1 MQSARQ
7 IKLSGSNTFLKYTQT
22 LFYNTLWK
30 ISHFDKKMKI
40 SSETWKSKNTIWE
53 KKKTTTCITVAL
65 KVNCLKSF
73 LQQSMKAVAFLVLS
87 LVMMGASYADDD
99 DDGCEIIFG
108 PNIGDTLPRGER
120 VFVDPC
126 VFCDCP
132 DDALPGTHASCDR
145 IRCPPVPRNC
155 TKPVQVDGECC
166 VKCE

>member
-1 MQSARQ
+1 
-7 IKLSGSNTFLKYTQT
+7 
-22 LFYNTLWK
+22 
-30 ISHFDKKMKI
+30 
-40 SSETWKSKNTIWE
+40 
-53 KKKTTTCITVAL
+53 
-65 KVNCLKSF
+65 
-73 LQQSMKAVAFLVLS
+73 MKAVVFLVLS

-120 VFVDPC
+120 VFIDPC

-145 IRCPPVPRNC
+145 IPCPPVPRNC
-155 TKPVQVDGECC
+155 TKPMQVDGECC